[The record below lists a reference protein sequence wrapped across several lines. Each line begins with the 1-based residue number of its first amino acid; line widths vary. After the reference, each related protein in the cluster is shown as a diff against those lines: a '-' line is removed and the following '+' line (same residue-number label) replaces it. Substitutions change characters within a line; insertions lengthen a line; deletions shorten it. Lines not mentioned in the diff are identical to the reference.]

1 MRFSLGDNDK
11 TSYVIL
17 FTILVA
23 ISYISRGA
31 MRLEDMIF
39 SLPGVIIAI
48 SFHEFAHAW
57 TADKLGDTTPR
68 AQGRLTLDP
77 KAHLDPKGFILL
89 LFCGV
94 GWGKPVQ
101 INPNNFT
108 SNKSRQT
115 CEALVSVAGP
125 IMNFILAIIFTVIF
139 YAITFFAPKIQII
152 QITANL
158 MMWIAI
164 INIGLGVFNLVPL
177 PPLDG
182 EKIFRRFLPYSA
194 IEWLERN
201 QYTLEI
207 VFLILWATG
216 VLSMLVA
223 PIIRFIFNILNNV
236 VIAIF
241 SLF

>member
-11 TSYVIL
+11 TSYVI
-17 FTILVA
+17 FFIILVA

-31 MRLEDMIF
+31 MRLEDMIY

-68 AQGRLTLDP
+68 SQGRLTLDP
-77 KAHLDPKGFILL
+77 KAHLDPKGFVLL

-125 IMNFILAIIFTVIF
+125 VMNFLLACLFTVIYF
-139 YAITFFAPKIQII
+139 CIIRFLPRTQIM
-152 QITANL
+152 QITASL

-164 INIGLGVFNLVPL
+164 INIGLGVFNLIPL

-182 EKIFRRFLPYSA
+182 EKIFRRFLPYNA

-216 VLSMLVA
+216 ILSMFVA
-223 PIIRFIFNILNNV
+223 PIIRFIYNLLYNGIGR
-236 VIAIF
+236 IF
-241 SLF
+241 LLF

>member
-94 GWGKPVQ
+94 GWGKPVE

-115 CEALVSVAGP
+115 CEALVSIAGP
-125 IMNFILAIIFTVIF
+125 IMNPA
-139 YAITFFAPKIQII
+139 K
-152 QITANL
+152 
-158 MMWIAI
+158 
-164 INIGLGVFNLVPL
+164 
-177 PPLDG
+177 
-182 EKIFRRFLPYSA
+182 
-194 IEWLERN
+194 
-201 QYTLEI
+201 
-207 VFLILWATG
+207 
-216 VLSMLVA
+216 
-223 PIIRFIFNILNNV
+223 
-236 VIAIF
+236 
-241 SLF
+241 